1 MFKVIEAFSGIGSQ
15 AKALKR
21 ASIKHKVIATVDW
34 DIHAIYA
41 YDIIH
46 NGKQN
51 LEQYNLLT
59 KDDCIKKLSKY
70 TLSSDGKS
78 PLTIKSLA
86 LLSEIALKKVLCAIE
101 RTNNLVSITDVKAKQ
116 LPDDIDLFTYSF
128 PCQDLSVAAYMHS
141 NFSGI
146 DRNAN
151 NRSGM
156 LWEVERIL
164 KEYVEIDKKLPKF
177 LLMEN
182 VSSLLSPRHINNF
195 NIWKN
200 FLSELGYIN
209 QVYTLDASNFGIPQK
224 RIRTYMLSVLC
235 DNEHKKQSVKDY
247 FECNNLEQ
255 HKQNKRNLK
264 EFLFLDYTK
273 TNYRDE
279 AERSTPN
286 YTPSREKI
294 YNDNIIAYNG
304 VNFCEFVNTIT
315 TKQDR
320 NPTSAVID
328 YKSIKKKS
336 IYRNLTPR
344 ECFVLMGF
352 DEMDYQQLVDNN
364 FYMCAGKYFL
374 PQSTM
379 IKLAGN
385 SIVVNVLEKIFKQMK
400 DISKILK

>member
-1 MFKVIEAFSGIGSQ
+1 MFRVLEAFSGIGSQ

-21 ASIKHKVIATVDW
+21 AKVSHKIVGTVDW

-46 NGKQN
+46 HGKQN
-51 LEQYNLLT
+51 LRLYKNIT

-70 TLSSDGKS
+70 TLSNNGKS
-78 PLTIKSLA
+78 PITPKSLT
-86 LLSEIALKKVLCAIE
+86 LLSEGTLKRILCAIE
-101 RTNNLVSITDVKAKQ
+101 RSKNLVSITDVKATD
-116 LPDDIDLFTYSF
+116 LPDNIDLFTYSF

-146 DRNAN
+146 DRNAK

-164 KEYVEIDKKLPKF
+164 KEYKEIGKKLPKF

-195 NIWKN
+195 NIWKD
-200 FLSELGYIN
+200 FLSNLGYIN
-209 QVYTLDASNFGIPQK
+209 RVYTLDATNFGIPQK

-235 DNEHKKQSVKDY
+235 NNEDEKRNISSY
-247 FECNNLEQ
+247 FEKNDLEHHQ
-255 HKQNKRNLK
+255 EEMRKLSD
-264 EFLFLDYTK
+264 FLFIDYNDK
-273 TNYRDE
+273 CYRIE
-279 AERSTPN
+279 AENSTPN

-294 YNDNIIAYNG
+294 YNDNIVAYG
-304 VNFCEFVNTIT
+304 GKGYSEFVNTIT

-328 YKSIKKKS
+328 YKSLSKESK
-336 IYRNLTPR
+336 YRNLTPR

-352 DEMDYQQLVDNN
+352 DEDDYQRLVDNN
-364 FYMCAGKYFL
+364 FAMRQNSLFL
-374 PQSTM
+374 PQSIL

-385 SIVVNVLEKIFKQMK
+385 SIVVNVLEAIFKQMK
-400 DISKILK
+400 AINRILK